1 MNTDNKNENAQNSN
15 DMAPGIELG
24 LEMLEEAE
32 FNTEA
37 DSAKK
42 KGLFHKKADKK
53 TKSDTGKKIKE
64 SKPVKEKKGKE
75 PKPVKEKKI
84 KEPKPVREKQ
94 VKEPKPVKEKQV
106 KEPKPVKE
114 KKAKEPKPVKEKKI
128 KESKNAGGKSLKPS
142 RKMKEKNSESVR
154 TKKEKAGKKQHK
166 SSKFRGIK
174 TKLIGAFLLPI
185 CLFIIV
191 GIIIYLKSE
200 QGLKENAE
208 TLTFTSVDMLKEYFE
223 LGFESIELTATRI
236 AVNSDVNSHF
246 GGMYDNAYEIKAKGA
261 VVNEAVADK
270 YIQAIVAFS
279 KNQENSIS
287 NSGVVKKKDLYSA
300 FTASESGKYVEENME
315 NGICWISRHPEIDE
329 LMGYSSDDYALSL
342 VREILDSSNKPTG
355 YMIIDVKKSFI
366 KDILD
371 NASVGDNSIKGYIT
385 SDGNEVISGKD
396 GFTFSDKEFFKK
408 IADKDSGYKYVTY
421 KGETYLFL
429 YDKVQVGDGMVCAM
443 VPRNVIVEKANEIRN
458 YTFITIV
465 ACCIIAFIIGSVLST
480 GIAKAINKINALMK
494 QTAEGDLTGT
504 VVMNRN
510 DEFKLLSGNI
520 ANMISSIKKL
530 IIKLTGV
537 SEQVQKSAK
546 RVNDNSEVLY
556 TATKDITE
564 SISDIETGLIQQSS
578 DTENC
583 LKQMSDLADRISVV
597 YDSTNQIEKIAGK
610 TQDTVD
616 NGMVI
621 VTELEERVQDT
632 TRITKDIIRDI
643 NELERE
649 SKAINSI
656 IITINE
662 IAEETNLLSLNAS
675 IEAARAGEAGR
686 GFAVVSDEI
695 RKLAEQSSVAGTQI
709 GTIIARIQ
717 ERMGKTIETAEK
729 ADDIVRF
736 QAEALGTTVNVFED
750 IKGHV
755 NTLANDLDT
764 ISANIQGIENAKNDT
779 MEAIASISATSN
791 ETEAAST
798 ELSRNAEKQLQAVEI
813 LYNEVKQLRKNSE
826 ELDES
831 VSIFKVGQI
840 KDEDKNNEIVENI
853 SEETTHTESAIVNEA
868 EDNTDNQEE
877 KTFEDSQQEENN
889 SQN

>member
-1 MNTDNKNENAQNSN
+1 TGRKS
-15 DMAPGIELG
+15 G
-24 LEMLEEAE
+24 
-32 FNTEA
+32 
-37 DSAKK
+37 
-42 KGLFHKKADKK
+42 K
-53 TKSDTGKKIKE
+53 T
-64 SKPVKEKKGKE
+64 
-75 PKPVKEKKI
+75 
-84 KEPKPVREKQ
+84 
-94 VKEPKPVKEKQV
+94 
-106 KEPKPVKE
+106 
-114 KKAKEPKPVKEKKI
+114 
-128 KESKNAGGKSLKPS
+128 
-142 RKMKEKNSESVR
+142 
-154 TKKEKAGKKQHK
+154 
-166 SSKFRGIK
+166 SKFKGIK
-174 TKLIGAFLLPI
+174 RKLIGAFLLPI

-208 TLTFTSVDMLKEYFE
+208 TLTFTSVDMLREYFE

-236 AVNSDVNSHF
+236 AVNSDVSSHF
-246 GGMYDNAYEIKAKGA
+246 GGMYDNSYEIKAKGA

-279 KNQENSIS
+279 KNQKNSIS
-287 NSGVVKKKDLYSA
+287 NSGVVKNKDLYTA
-300 FTASESGKYVEENME
+300 FTNSESGKYVEENME
-315 NGICWISRHPEIDE
+315 GSICWISSHPEIDE
-329 LMGYSSDDYALSL
+329 LMGYSSEDYALSL
-342 VREILDSSNKPTG
+342 VREIVDSNNKPTG
-355 YMIIDVKKSFI
+355 YMIIDVKYSFI
-366 KDILD
+366 KNILD
-371 NASVGDNSIKGYIT
+371 NASVGKHSIKGFIT
-385 SDGNEVISGKD
+385 SDGNEVISGD
-396 GFTFSDKEFFKK
+396 EDFTFSDKQFFKK

-421 KGETYLFL
+421 KGNGYLFL
-429 YDKVQVGDGMVCAM
+429 YDKVQVGDGIVCAM
-443 VPRNVIVEKANEIRN
+443 VPKNEIIQKANEIRT
-458 YTFITIV
+458 YTIV
-465 ACCIIAFIIGSVLST
+465 TIIICCVIAIIIGSVLST
-480 GIAKAINKINALMK
+480 GIAKAITKINAVMK

-504 VVMNRN
+504 IVMNRN

-520 ANMISSIKKL
+520 GNMISSIKKL

-537 SEQVQKSAK
+537 SEQVQQSAK
-546 RVNDNSEVLY
+546 QVNDNSEVLY
-556 TATKDITE
+556 HATQDITE
-564 SISDIETGLIQQSS
+564 SIGDIETGLIQQSA

-597 YDSTNQIEKIAGK
+597 VESTNQIDEIAGK

-643 NELERE
+643 SELEKE

-709 GTIIARIQ
+709 GKIISRIQ

-755 NTLANDLDT
+755 NTLARDLDT

-779 MEAIASISATSN
+779 LEAISSISATSN

-798 ELSRNAEKQLQAVEI
+798 ELSRNAEKQMRAVEI
-813 LYNEVKQLRKNSE
+813 LYSEVKQLRKNSE

-831 VSIFKVGQI
+831 VSIFKVGQVMTERNLMNS
-840 KDEDKNNEIVENI
+840 KEENQMEENK
-853 SEETTHTESAIVNEA
+853 EETIEPNE
-868 EDNTDNQEE
+868 EE
-877 KTFEDSQQEENN
+877 PTVKPPMQ
-889 SQN
+889 

>member
-94 VKEPKPVKEKQV
+94 VKEPKPVKEK
-106 KEPKPVKE
+106 
-114 KKAKEPKPVKEKKI
+114 KI
-128 KESKNAGGKSLKPS
+128 KESKNAGEKSLKPS